1 MRPGPRPA
9 APAAGATA
17 EAQTSPQDGGRSPGR
32 RTWSWW
38 KAAAFTV
45 AAAAVFC
52 VYLRLSNTSALNSD
66 SANYLLMGSDL
77 LHGNLLLHG
86 WYMSDVSV
94 YTTELPQYALLESFL
109 GLHAETAHVAAAM
122 TYTLA
127 TVLAVLLAKGGTSG
141 RTALTRMLIAAGIM
155 VAPQLGLGVYTFTMV
170 VDHIGTSVP
179 LLALWLLLDRVDR
192 SSPRWWV
199 PVLTSLLL
207 AWVLIAD
214 PIVLVV
220 AVAPLALVSGIRFIQ
235 GVVADDGQV
244 SSGWT
249 RRVRKQ
255 WYPLCLACAAATA
268 IIWARLAEWL
278 LSALGAFAVHPVPF
292 VLTPLH
298 QARQRYVAALWK
310 VLQLFGADY
319 RGLVGLTFVV
329 AVLHLVSVALVGWS
343 MLRVARR
350 FLRVPL
356 VDQVLAVAILAN
368 VVLYVVSGVS
378 QQGPHE
384 IAVVMPFGAAL
395 AARTLIRRASHA
407 PRPGERRAAG
417 GNSISRVRL
426 AGYAAGVLV
435 LAGYLAGLGYEL
447 TKPAVPPQN
456 SALVPWLTAHHLT
469 YGLGGYWQ
477 ASSVTVA
484 SDGRVAIRGLAG
496 ASTRPYLWL
505 AKTSWYDPAS
515 HRATFVVIDTQAP
528 ASYAWLPQAAV
539 ERYFGP
545 PVRTYHTGAY
555 TILVWDKNLLRD
567 IPGAQR
573 AVTSR

>member
-1 MRPGPRPA
+1 MQPGPRPA
-9 APAAGATA
+9 APVVGATA
-17 EAQTSPQDGGRSPGR
+17 EAETSSQDAARSPGR
-32 RTWSWW
+32 WTWSWW

-45 AAAAVFC
+45 AGAALFC

-66 SANYLLMGSDL
+66 SSNYLLMASDL
-77 LHGNLLLHG
+77 LHGNVLLHG

-109 GLHAETAHVAAAM
+109 GLHPETAHIAAAM

-127 TVLAVLLAKGGTSG
+127 TLLAVLLAKGGTSG
-141 RTALTRMLIAAGIM
+141 RAALTRMLIAAGIM
-155 VAPQLGLGVYTFTMV
+155 VAPQLGVGVYTFTMV

-179 LLALWLLLDRVDR
+179 LLVLWLLLDRVDR
-192 SSPRWWV
+192 SAPRWWV

-207 AWVLIAD
+207 AWVLMAD
-214 PIVLVV
+214 AIVLIV

-235 GVVADDGQV
+235 GVVADDGPV

-249 RRVRKQ
+249 RRVRAQ
-255 WYPLCLACAAATA
+255 WYQLSLACAAATA
-268 IIWARLAEWL
+268 IIWARLAERL
-278 LSALGAFAVHPVPF
+278 LSALGGFAVHPVPF
-292 VLTPLH
+292 ALTPLQ
-298 QARQRYVAALWK
+298 QARQRYVQALWK

-319 RGLVGLTFVV
+319 RGLVGVTFVV

-350 FLRVPL
+350 FLSDVPL

-368 VVLYVVSGVS
+368 VVLYVVSDVS

-395 AARTLIRRASHA
+395 AARTLTRRAGHA
-407 PRPGERRAAG
+407 HRPSERRAAG

-426 AGYAAGVLV
+426 AGYAAGALV

-447 TKPAVPPQN
+447 TQPAVPPEN
-456 SALVPWLTAHHLT
+456 SALAPWLTAHHLT
-469 YGLGGYWQ
+469 YGLAGYWQ
-477 ASSVTVA
+477 ASSVTVEG
-484 SDGRVAIRGLAG
+484 DGRVAIRALAG
-496 ASTRPYLWL
+496 GSIRPYLWL
-505 AKTSWYDPAS
+505 AKTSWYDSAS
-515 HRATFVVIDTQAP
+515 HRATFVVIDTQTPTFA
-528 ASYAWLPQAAV
+528 AWLPRATA

-545 PVRTYHTGAY
+545 PVRTYRTGPY
-555 TILVWDKNLLRD
+555 TILVWDKNLLAS
-567 IPGAQR
+567 I
-573 AVTSR
+573 SR

>member
-1 MRPGPRPA
+1 MQPGPRPA
-9 APAAGATA
+9 TPVVGATA
-17 EAQTSPQDGGRSPGR
+17 EAETSPQDAARSPGR
-32 RTWSWW
+32 WTWSCR
-38 KAAAFTV
+38 KAAAYAVAV
-45 AAAAVFC
+45 AALFC

-66 SANYLLMGSDL
+66 SSNYLLMGWDL
-77 LHGNLLLHG
+77 LHGNVLLHG

-109 GLHAETAHVAAAM
+109 GLHPETAHIAAAM

-127 TVLAVLLAKGGTSG
+127 TLLAVLLAKGGTSG

-155 VAPQLGLGVYTFTMV
+155 VAPQLGVGVYTFTMV

-179 LLALWLLLDRVDR
+179 LLVLWLLLDRVDR
-192 SSPRWWV
+192 SAPRWWV
-199 PVLTSLLL
+199 PVLTTLLL

-214 PIVLVV
+214 AIVLIV

-235 GVVADDGQV
+235 GVMAAGGPV

-249 RRVRKQ
+249 QRVRAQ
-255 WYPLCLACAAATA
+255 WYQLSLACAAATA
-268 IIWARLAEWL
+268 IIWARLAERL

-292 VLTPLH
+292 ALTPWQ
-298 QARQRYVAALWK
+298 QARERYVQALWK

-319 RGLVGLTFVV
+319 RGLVGVTLVV
-329 AVLHLVSVALVGWS
+329 AVMHLVSVALVGWS

-350 FLRVPL
+350 FLGGVPL

-368 VVLYVVSGVS
+368 VVLYMVSDVS

-395 AARTLIRRASHA
+395 AARTLTRRAGHA
-407 PRPGERRAAG
+407 HRPGERRAAG

-426 AGYAAGVLV
+426 AGYAAGALV

-447 TKPAVPPQN
+447 TQPAVPPEN
-456 SALVPWLTAHHLT
+456 SALASWLTAHHLT
-469 YGLGGYWQ
+469 YGLAGYWQ
-477 ASSVTVA
+477 ASSVTVEG
-484 SDGRVAIRGLAG
+484 DGRVAIRALAG
-496 ASTRPYLWL
+496 GSIRPYLWL
-505 AKTSWYDPAS
+505 AKTSWYDSAP
-515 HRATFVVIDTQAP
+515 HRATFVVIDTQTPTFA
-528 ASYAWLPQAAV
+528 AWLPRATV

-545 PVRTYHTGAY
+545 PVRTYHTGPY
-555 TILVWDKNLLRD
+555 TILVWDKNLLAS
-567 IPGAQR
+567 I
-573 AVTSR
+573 SR